1 MRAEKQKHPQGVEQF
16 ADSRNALADAPKQ
29 YQDITLDG
37 QLSLFDAPKLRI
49 TKPLRLIELFSG
61 IGAQAKALE
70 RLGVPFEHW
79 GAYDIDKYAVA
90 AYNAIHGTD
99 YVPTDITK
107 MTADDLNIV
116 DTEHYT
122 YLLTY
127 SFPCQDLSLAGLG
140 KGMSKGS
147 GTRSGLLWEV
157 ERLLN
162 ECKELPQILVME
174 NVKQV
179 ISKKNKQD
187 FDLWRESLRGL
198 GYESAYQ
205 VMNAKDYG
213 VAQNRERCFMVS
225 WLGNLSYVFP
235 DRIPL
240 HRRLRDYLETDV
252 EDRYYLTEEQ
262 ISTFVARS
270 EEHKK
275 NGNGFTFDPIDVTA
289 PNTHTHTPHTQLETT
304 TETRKTTTSPIGQI
318 ASLQSGTFHQWGNVY
333 SPEQVA
339 PTHMANCHNFP
350 TLVAEQERER
360 DGCAEISKS
369 ILAKQRDWLTGTY
382 ISVGS
387 HNESVNGQDPSVGNS
402 LLNGWDR
409 PNTDG
414 KRLEDTDPC
423 ERGGGQPNVIGTVES
438 ANGNRGFKNA
448 IYGTDGTSPTLLARD
463 YKDPVRIG
471 WDD

>member
-1 MRAEKQKHPQGVEQF
+1 MGTVKKKHPQGVEQF
-16 ADSRNALADAPKQ
+16 ADSTNTQADATPH
-29 YQDITLDG
+29 QDYITLDG
-37 QLSLFDAPKLRI
+37 QMSLFDSPKLRI
-49 TKPLRLIELFSG
+49 TKPVRLIELFSG
-61 IGAQAKALE
+61 IGSQAKALQ
-70 RLGVPFEHW
+70 RLGVPYESW

-157 ERLLN
+157 ERLLH

-179 ISKKNKQD
+179 ISKKNKKD

-225 WLGNLSYVFP
+225 WLGDYSYTFP
-235 DRIPL
+235 EAIPL
-240 HRRLRDYLETDV
+240 AKKLRDYLVSDVDNKYFLTD
-252 EDRYYLTEEQ
+252 
-262 ISTFVARS
+262 
-270 EEHKK
+270 
-275 NGNGFTFDPIDVTA
+275 
-289 PNTHTHTPHTQLETT
+289 
-304 TETRKTTTSPIGQI
+304 
-318 ASLQSGTFHQWGNVY
+318 
-333 SPEQVA
+333 EQVSSFVSRTELNNDANEWANVSALAMGRVTKWHQRGDVYPNDGSAGTLTATMYKA
-339 PTHMANCHNFP
+339 P
-350 TLVAEQERER
+350 
-360 DGCAEISKS
+360 
-369 ILAKQRDWLTGTY
+369 
-382 ISVGS
+382 
-387 HNESVNGQDPSVGNS
+387 PSVGWGADGNKTKTSGMRISTNNKRGYEEAEDGDFINLQYASSSTRRGRVGKQVAQTICCTDEQAVVGKMRIRKLTPIECWRLMNFDDEDFYKAQAIESNTQLYAQAGNS
-402 LLNGWDR
+402 IVVNCLTAIFGQMFEGKERIYEEQNR
-409 PNTDG
+409 TD
-414 KRLEDTDPC
+414 
-423 ERGGGQPNVIGTVES
+423 
-438 ANGNRGFKNA
+438 A
-448 IYGTDGTSPTLLARD
+448 
-463 YKDPVRIG
+463 
-471 WDD
+471 

>member
-1 MRAEKQKHPQGVEQF
+1 MRADTKKHPQGVEQF
-16 ADSRNALADAPKQ
+16 ADSHNALADAPKQ
-29 YQDITLDG
+29 YQDITLAG

-70 RLGVPFEHW
+70 RLGVPFESW
-79 GAYDIDKYAVA
+79 GAYDIDPYAVK

-99 YVPTDITK
+99 YAPTDITK

-127 SFPCQDLSLAGLG
+127 SFPCQDLSLAGKG
-140 KGMSKGS
+140 KGMTKGS

-157 ERLLN
+157 ERLLH
-162 ECKELPQILVME
+162 ECTELPQILVME

-179 ISKKNKQD
+179 ISKKNKRD

-198 GYESAYQ
+198 GYESAYK
-205 VMNAKDYG
+205 VMNAKEYG

-225 WLGNLSYVFP
+225 WIGNYTYEFP

-240 HRRLRDYLETDV
+240 HRRLRDYLETEV
-252 EDRYYLTEEQ
+252 EDRYYLTDEQ

-275 NGNGFTFDPIDVTA
+275 NGNGFRFDPIDVNA
-289 PNTHTHTPHTQLETT
+289 PHTSLTQLE
-304 TETRKTTTSPIGQI
+304 TTSPIGQI
-318 ASLQSGTFHQWGNVY
+318 ASLQSGTFHQCGNVY

-360 DGCAEISKS
+360 E
-369 ILAKQRDWLTGTY
+369 R
-382 ISVGS
+382 
-387 HNESVNGQDPSVGNS
+387 
-402 LLNGWDR
+402 
-409 PNTDG
+409 
-414 KRLEDTDPC
+414 RL
-423 ERGGGQPNVIGTVES
+423 R
-438 ANGNRGFKNA
+438 
-448 IYGTDGTSPTLLARD
+448 
-463 YKDPVRIG
+463 
-471 WDD
+471 

>member
-1 MRAEKQKHPQGVEQF
+1 MRAEKKKHPQGVEQF

-61 IGAQAKALE
+61 IGAQAKALQ
-70 RLGVPFEHW
+70 RLGVPYESW

-107 MTADDLNIV
+107 ITADDLNIV

-187 FDLWRESLRGL
+187 FDLWREALRGF

-225 WLGNLSYVFP
+225 WLGNWSYVFP
-235 DRIPL
+235 DRMPL
-240 HRRLRDYLETDV
+240 HRRLRDYLQKDV
-252 EDRYYLTEEQ
+252 EDRYYLTDEQ

-270 EEHKK
+270 EEHKR

-289 PNTHTHTPHTQLETT
+289 PNTHTHTAHTIRDHYRNQEDNYIAYRTDSESSERNIPSMGQRVLAGTGSTDPYGELSQL
-304 TETRKTTTSPIGQI
+304 SD
-318 ASLQSGTFHQWGNVY
+318 SGGG
-333 SPEQVA
+333 A
-339 PTHMANCHNFP
+339 R
-350 TLVAEQERER
+350 ERER

-382 ISVGS
+382 
-387 HNESVNGQDPSVGNS
+387 
-402 LLNGWDR
+402 
-409 PNTDG
+409 
-414 KRLEDTDPC
+414 
-423 ERGGGQPNVIGTVES
+423 
-438 ANGNRGFKNA
+438 
-448 IYGTDGTSPTLLARD
+448 
-463 YKDPVRIG
+463 VREECCG
-471 WDD
+471 CTKK